1 MVSYDDV
8 ADAAQ
13 RLEGVANRTPVVTSR
28 TLDERLGARLFLKC
42 ESFQRMGA
50 FKFRGAYNA
59 ISRLSAEERR
69 RGVITYSS
77 DNHAQ
82 AVALASRLVGTS
94 ATVVMPADAPPA
106 KRRATEGYGARVVTY
121 EPARENRGAVASR
134 LQ

>member
-1 MVSYDDV
+1 MVSLVSSVSYEDV

-13 RLEGVANRTPVVTSR
+13 RLDGVANRTPVVTSR

-59 ISRLSAEERR
+59 ISRLSADERR

-77 DNHAQ
+77 GNHAQ
-82 AVALASRLVGTS
+82 AVALASRLSGTS
-94 ATVVMPADAPPA
+94 AGAAWSPTP
-106 KRRATEGYGARVVTY
+106 RATTPRPSPW
-121 EPARENRGAVASR
+121 PAGCWRCGPRW
-134 LQ
+134 